1 MIIITTTNLA
11 QTYKF
16 IPRVKTQSIS
26 LELTD
31 DITGEVFTSKADA
44 LISYQGDYTIIT
56 TELENVNGKTLNE
69 ATFYTLRVL
78 NTALS
83 GTIYK
88 DKVFCTD
95 QPINQALRQEYDINK
110 DVYQEEQTIEND
122 YIIL

>member
-16 IPRVKTQSIS
+16 IPRVKTQNIS

-44 LISYQGDYTIIT
+44 LIDYQGDYTRIS
-56 TELENVNGKTLNE
+56 TELENVNGKTLSE

-78 NTALS
+78 NKALS
-83 GTIYK
+83 DTIYK